1 MKKLILIP
9 IILLIL
15 IPQINCQ
22 KNGVIEPGDIII
34 EESNPITDIDG
45 NVYKTV
51 RIGDQIWMAENLN
64 VSHFRNGD
72 VITQAESREEWVQAA
87 SEGKPAWCYYDNN
100 PENGNKYGKLYNWFA
115 IVDPRGIS
123 PEGWHISSDN
133 EWTTLTN

>member
-15 IPQINCQ
+15 ILQINCQ

-51 RIGDQIWMAENLN
+51 RIEDQIWMAENLN

-72 VITQAESREEWVQAA
+72 EITQAESKEEARTW
-87 SEGKPAWCYYDNN
+87 
-100 PENGNKYGKLYNWFA
+100 
-115 IVDPRGIS
+115 
-123 PEGWHISSDN
+123 
-133 EWTTLTN
+133 